1 MQEVDMGEEKNTWYK
16 SPTVTT
22 PILVIIV
29 LIMLRLSSN
38 VLKNQQEQGNIFLNI
53 AIVQI
58 VVLVLPCIFYYFIK
72 ERKLSAPVFLSLV
85 KPSHIIFIIFTMLL
99 FISGSVLIQYL
110 YIIGG
115 SQGTNLSGFF
125 DSVTDL
131 SAEESDIGII
141 ISFIIVPA
149 VCEEFF
155 FRGLVLSEYCSLGS
169 ANAVIISALCFAML
183 HCSITNF
190 PIYFFTGI
198 VLGFVT
204 VVTRSILSSII
215 IHLVS
220 NTVSIYGSD
229 MFLRII
235 IQKSSKFFVLFMI
248 LVVFGLSLL
257 FVFSKLEQIYFSYA
271 DKPPITSLP
280 PKSFPNISKV
290 FLSPS
295 FILLIVVFILITVL
309 K

>member
-1 MQEVDMGEEKNTWYK
+1 MGEEKNTWYK

-29 LIMLRLSSN
+29 LIMLRLSSH
-38 VLKNQQEQGNIFLNI
+38 VLASQQDAQSNIFLNI
-53 AIVQI
+53 AIIQI
-58 VVLVLPCIFYYFIK
+58 AVLVLPCIFYYFIK
-72 ERKLSAPVFLSLV
+72 ERKLSAPVFLSVL
-85 KPSHIIFIIFTMLL
+85 KPSHIIFTIFTLLL
-99 FISGSVLIQYL
+99 FISGSILIQYL

-115 SQGTNLSGFF
+115 SQGTNPAGFF
-125 DSVTDL
+125 DSVADL
-131 SAEESDIGII
+131 SVQESTIGII

-155 FRGLVLSEYCSLGS
+155 FRGLVLSEYRSLGS

-183 HCSITNF
+183 HCSLANF

-204 VVTRSILSSII
+204 VVTRSLISSII

-220 NTVSIYGSD
+220 NTLSIYGSD

-235 IQKSSKFFVLFMI
+235 IQKSNKFFVFFLI

-257 FVFSKLEQIYFSYA
+257 FVFSKLEQIYFTYA
-271 DKPPITSLP
+271 EKPTITSLP

-290 FLSPS
+290 FLSPT
-295 FILLIVVFILITVL
+295 FILLIAVFIFITVL

>member
-1 MQEVDMGEEKNTWYK
+1 MQEVHMGEEKIKWYK

-22 PILVIIV
+22 PILVIFV

-38 VLKNQQEQGNIFLNI
+38 VLASQQNGNIFLNI
-53 AIVQI
+53 VIVQI
-58 VVLVLPCIFYYFIK
+58 AVLVLPCIFYYFIK
-72 ERKLSAPVFLSLV
+72 ERKLSTPVFLSVL
-85 KPSHIIFIIFTMLL
+85 KPSHIVFTIFTLLL
-99 FISGSVLIQYL
+99 FISGSILIQYL

-115 SQGTNLSGFF
+115 GQGTSIAGFF

-131 SAEESDIGII
+131 SAEDSNIGII
-141 ISFIIVPA
+141 ISFIVVPA

-155 FRGLVLSEYCSLGS
+155 FRGLVLSEYRSLGS

-183 HCSITNF
+183 HCSMDNF

-204 VVTRSILSSII
+204 VVTRSIISAII

-220 NTVSIYGSD
+220 NTLSIYGSD

-235 IQKSSKFFVLFMI
+235 IQKSNKFFVFFLI

-271 DKPPITSLP
+271 EKPPITSIP
-280 PKSFPNISKV
+280 PKSFPNISRV
-290 FLSPS
+290 FLSPT
-295 FILLIVVFILITVL
+295 FLLLIAVFIFITVL
-309 K
+309 R

>member
-1 MQEVDMGEEKNTWYK
+1 MGEEKNTWYK

-22 PILVIIV
+22 PILVTIV

-38 VLKNQQEQGNIFLNI
+38 VLSSRQEAKGNILLNI

-72 ERKLSAPVFLSLV
+72 ERKLSAPVFLSVV
-85 KPSHIIFIIFTMLL
+85 KPSHIIFIIFTLLL
-99 FISGSVLIQYL
+99 FISGSVFIQYL
-110 YIIGG
+110 YVIGG

-131 SAEESDIGII
+131 SAEGSDIGII

-155 FRGLVLSEYCSLGS
+155 FRGLVLSEYRSLGS

-204 VVTRSILSSII
+204 VVTRSIISSII

-248 LVVFGLSLL
+248 LVVFGLSLM

-295 FILLIVVFILITVL
+295 FIFLIAVFILITVL

>member
-1 MQEVDMGEEKNTWYK
+1 MGEEKNTWYK

-29 LIMLRLSSN
+29 LIMLRLSTN
-38 VLKNQQEQGNIFLNI
+38 VLASQQDTQSNIFLNI

-72 ERKLSAPVFLSLV
+72 ERKLSAPVFLSTV
-85 KPSHIIFIIFTMLL
+85 KPSHIIFIIFTLLL
-99 FISGSVLIQYL
+99 FISGSVLIKYL
-110 YIIGG
+110 YVISG

-125 DSVTDL
+125 DSVADNTQT
-131 SAEESDIGII
+131 SDVGII

-155 FRGLVLSEYCSLGS
+155 FRGLVLSEYRNFGT

-183 HCSITNF
+183 HGSITNF
-190 PIYFFTGI
+190 PIYLFTGI

-204 VVTRSILSSII
+204 VVTRSLVSSII

-220 NTVSIYGSD
+220 NTLSIYGSD
-229 MFLRII
+229 MYLRVI
-235 IQKSSKFFVLFMI
+235 IQKSNKFFVLFLI

-271 DKPPITSLP
+271 DKPPITSIP
-280 PKSFPNISKV
+280 PKSFPNVSKV

-295 FILLIVVFILITVL
+295 FIILLAVFIIITVM